1 MSKISRAM
9 KVLKKELSKDRAPAD
24 SYYHAWQ
31 SNIAMSIKDEIPELT
46 HEQVNSAAERFLH
59 LLIR

>member
-9 KVLKKELSKDRAPAD
+9 KVLKKELSKDKEPD
-24 SYYHAWQ
+24 SYYHAWK

-46 HEQVNSAAERFLH
+46 HEQVNSAAERFLY

>member
-9 KVLKKELSKDRAPAD
+9 KVLKKELSKDKEPD

-46 HEQVNSAAERFLH
+46 HEQVNAAAKRFLH
-59 LLIR
+59 LLIS